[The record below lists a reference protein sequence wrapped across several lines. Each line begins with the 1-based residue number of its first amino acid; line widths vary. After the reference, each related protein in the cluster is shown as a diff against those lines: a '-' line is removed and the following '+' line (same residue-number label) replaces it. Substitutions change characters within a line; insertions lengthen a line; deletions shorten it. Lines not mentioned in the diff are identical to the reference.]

1 MNSMCR
7 KWRMALVLMTSLL
20 MLSSTSVAEQYHIR
34 LGYLPVT
41 GHAKFFVAQEQGFFA
56 EEGLKVELH
65 EFANSA
71 DGIAAVVA
79 GRLDAGAFGTSAPLI
94 HFARGADLKV
104 IAGVMGEDAYLIT
117 RAELAEQ
124 IKGIRDLAG
133 RKVATVRLASGDA
146 ILRYE
151 LHRVGIDWRKD
162 LTIYELRNPPAVIQA
177 VKTGQADAGMVWG
190 PHDLRAQTEGL
201 VVVVS
206 SAALQPGHP
215 CCRLVVS
222 GRSLEKSEQWQA
234 LLRALLKAER
244 FVAQHHEQTVASI
257 RKYIPLDEELIRST
271 YYRDTLDQSTDPNM
285 AGVNQ
290 FWDAIT
296 EAGFVESERDIHD
309 IFALDFYLSA
319 LEQLVAAEPD
329 EPLWQTLLAH
339 AKAPEDS

>member
-1 MNSMCR
+1 
-7 KWRMALVLMTSLL
+7 MALAFTASFS
-20 MLSSTSVAEQYHIR
+20 MLSPLGASAEEHHIR

-56 EEGLKVELH
+56 QEGLKVDLH

-117 RAELAEQ
+117 RRELTGQ
-124 IKGIRDLAG
+124 ISGIKDLAG

-151 LHRVGIDWRKD
+151 LHRAGVDWRKD

-177 VKTGQADAGMVWG
+177 VRTGQADAGVVWG
-190 PHDLRAQTEGL
+190 PHDQRAQAEGL
-201 VVVVS
+201 VVVLS

-222 GRSLEKSEQWQA
+222 GSSLEKTEQWQA
-234 LLRALLKAER
+234 LLRALLRAER
-244 FVAQHHEQTVASI
+244 FAARNHDQTVANI
-257 RKYIPLDEELIRST
+257 RKYIPLDDELIRST
-271 YYRDTLDQSTDPNM
+271 YYRDTLDQSTDPNVS
-285 AGVNQ
+285 GVSD
-290 FWDAIT
+290 FWDAVT
-296 EAGFVESERDIHD
+296 GAGFVESERDIHD
-309 IFALDFYLSA
+309 VFALSFYQSA
-319 LEQLVAAEPD
+319 LEQLAAAEPD
-329 EPLWQTLLAH
+329 EPLWRELLEKLALQE
-339 AKAPEDS
+339 AS